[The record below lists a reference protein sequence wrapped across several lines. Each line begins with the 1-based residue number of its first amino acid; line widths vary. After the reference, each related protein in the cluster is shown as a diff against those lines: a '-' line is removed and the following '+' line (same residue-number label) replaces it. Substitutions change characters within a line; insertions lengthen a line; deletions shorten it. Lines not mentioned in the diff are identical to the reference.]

1 MTDFYVGYHDPAPAR
16 VRRFQRLFAAV
27 SLVVAGAAAV
37 VIATGQRQLPAAAF
51 EFGTI
56 RTFEGFVVADPYP
69 SLIVP
74 RGPVTS
80 RYLLVGPG
88 KSGADALVEPVTGGW
103 ATMDGTLAYR
113 EGQAV
118 IQVEPGSVA
127 PAGGAPAPAPAD
139 EVLGERSVEGEIVGA
154 KCYLGVM
161 NPGSGI
167 AHRACAELCI
177 RGGIPPMLMVR
188 HEDGT
193 TEGII
198 LAGVNGEA
206 LGEELSGLIAEP
218 VGMTGRLVRRGATA
232 LLHVDPAE
240 IRRLH

>member
-1 MTDFYVGYHDPAPAR
+1 MTDFYVGYHDPSPPR

-74 RGPVTS
+74 RGPVNS

-88 KSGADALVEPVTGGW
+88 KSGADALVEPVAGGW
-103 ATMDGTLAYR
+103 ATMHGTLAYR
-113 EGQAV
+113 DGQAV

-127 PAGGAPAPAPAD
+127 RAGGALPPSLAE

-177 RGGIPPMLMVR
+177 RGGIPPLLMVR

-198 LAGVNGEA
+198 LAGANGEA
-206 LGEELSGLIAEP
+206 LGEELSGLMAQP
-218 VGMTGRLVRRGATA
+218 VGVTGTLVRRGATTV
-232 LLHVDPAE
+232 LHVDPAE

>member
-1 MTDFYVGYHDPAPAR
+1 MTDFYVGYHDPSPPR
-16 VRRFQRLFAAV
+16 VRRFQRRFAAA
-27 SLVVAGAAAV
+27 SLVIAGAAAV
-37 VIATGQRQLPAAAF
+37 VIASGQRQLPAAVF

-56 RTFEGFVVADPYP
+56 RSFEGFVVADPYP

-74 RGPVTS
+74 RGPVNS
-80 RYLLVGPG
+80 RFLLVGPG
-88 KSGADALVEPVTGGW
+88 KSGADALVEAVAGGW

-113 EGQAV
+113 DGQSV

-127 PAGGAPAPAPAD
+127 RAGGALPPSIAEA
-139 EVLGERSVEGEIVGA
+139 VLGERSMEGEIVGA

-167 AHRACAELCI
+167 AHRACADLCI
-177 RGGIPPMLMVR
+177 RGGIPPLLMVR
-188 HEDGT
+188 HEDGA

-198 LAGVNGEA
+198 LAGPDGEA
-206 LGEELSGLIAEP
+206 LGEELSGLIATP
-218 VGMTGRLVRRGATA
+218 VGVTGNLVRKGATTV
-232 LLHVDPAE
+232 LHVDPAE